1 MGRQVEEYGL
11 DFSQA
16 SMDREGGWQHIYRL
30 LKSGELVICSD
41 TCPELVK
48 AIASRIH
55 DKKKPGDIVK
65 TPGDPLD
72 DAVDALRYAVYSFI
86 MASDVSKT
94 SELEI
99 AEQFERRLKGKSG
112 AARDAA
118 MTDLMLRRMNI
129 IEKA

>member
-1 MGRQVEEYGL
+1 
-11 DFSQA
+11 
-16 SMDREGGWQHIYRL
+16 
-30 LKSGELVICSD
+30 
-41 TCPELVK
+41 
-48 AIASRIH
+48 
-55 DKKKPGDIVK
+55 VK

-94 SELEI
+94 AELEI

-118 MTDLMLRRMNI
+118 MTDLMLHRMNI
-129 IEKA
+129 IQNSNKVEEPISYGGASARRRMRRTDWR